1 MFQLEAIYLQ
11 QWLYLATYDL
21 TSNHVAIESD
31 VARESLLMIGQNSI
45 YYKLY
50 IVSLI
55 EFILPELQLTE
66 QWPLRRLNHL
76 QRL

>member
-1 MFQLEAIYLQ
+1 MTIS
-11 QWLYLATYDL
+11 ATYDL

-55 EFILPELQLTE
+55 EFILPELKLTE